1 MMDCRECQLLLPDLL
16 SGSLPAA
23 RKKALAQHLE
33 ACPTCQLELAAER
46 RLEEILSRPLKAPP
60 ADFTR
65 RVLARTRQEK
75 APAPI
80 TPAGLIAAL
89 AGAASL
95 TVLLW
100 GLYQVAGEWLQEA
113 WAFLSGEL
121 SRLAAL
127 DVPARSRSMLNS
139 LFSGGDILPDLSQNL
154 ARLGDFPGTLFSEP
168 MVPLDLIREMTLSG
182 AGAVVILII
191 LTWGVYAATARD
203 Y

>member
-1 MMDCRECQLLLPDLL
+1 MMDCRECQLLFPDLL

-23 RKKALAQHLE
+23 RGKALAQHLE
-33 ACPTCQLELAAER
+33 TCPTCRLELAAER
-46 RLEEILSRPLKAPP
+46 RLEEILSARPLKAPP

-65 RVLARTRQEK
+65 RVLARTRQER
-75 APAPI
+75 APAAI

-100 GLYQVAGEWLQEA
+100 GLYQLAGGWLQEA
-113 WAFLSGEL
+113 RASLSGEL

-127 DVPARSRSMLNS
+127 DVPARSRSILDS
-139 LFSGGDILPDLSQNL
+139 LFSQNL
-154 ARLGDFPGTLFSEP
+154 ARLENFPETLFSEP